1 MDEEYR
7 LLTERLVI
15 AKLQTELLINESI
28 EVVKSYVIEEAKRLD
43 RELEKL
49 EEAK

>member
-28 EVVKSYVIEEAKRLD
+28 EVVKFYVIEEAKRLD